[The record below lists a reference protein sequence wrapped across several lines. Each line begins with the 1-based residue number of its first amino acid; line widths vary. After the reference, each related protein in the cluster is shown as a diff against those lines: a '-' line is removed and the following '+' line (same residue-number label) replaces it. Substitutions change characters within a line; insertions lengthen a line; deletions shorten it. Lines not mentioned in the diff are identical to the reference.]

1 MSEVARALFTKAM
14 RLLDAAGVPSPEWS
28 FGGGTV
34 LMLRHHHRVSKDI
47 DIFLDDPQWLGYFNP
62 EISDA
67 AEEIADFAIVDRRFV
82 KLYCPEGEIDFI
94 VAGNISRNPTVETE
108 LFGRVVRAETTPEI
122 VAKKIVYR
130 AVDFT
135 ARDLFDLS
143 LALHADP
150 EGMVE
155 IQTLA
160 APHAPM
166 ILKRIASNRER
177 FEEDYQAI
185 IALDWHPPFD
195 ECFATCQRWL
205 AASFSSA

>member
-1 MSEVARALFTKAM
+1 MSEVAHVLFTKAM
-14 RLLDAAGVPSPEWS
+14 HLLDAAGVPSTDWT

-34 LMLRHHHRVSKDI
+34 LMLRHRHRVSKDI

-67 AEEIADFAIVDRRFV
+67 ADEIADFAIVDRRFL

-94 VAGNISRNPTVETE
+94 VAGNISRNPTVETDI
-108 LFGRVVRAETTPEI
+108 FGRMVRAETTPEI
-122 VAKKIVYR
+122 IAKKLVYR

-143 LALHADP
+143 LALHVDLK
-150 EGMVE
+150 GMVE
-155 IQTLA
+155 IQALS
-160 APHAPM
+160 APHAQT
-166 ILKRIASNRER
+166 ILSRIDSNRAR

-195 ECFATCQRWL
+195 ECFAACHRWL
-205 AASFSSA
+205 EHAL

>member
-1 MSEVARALFTKAM
+1 M
-14 RLLDAAGVPSPEWS
+14 RLLDAAGVPSSDWT

-62 EISDA
+62 EISDVA
-67 AEEIADFAIVDRRFV
+67 DEIADFAIADRRFL

-94 VAGNISRNPTVETE
+94 VAGNVSHNPVVEADI
-108 LFGRVVRAETTPEI
+108 FGRTVRAETTTEI
-122 VAKKIVYR
+122 VAKKLVYR

-143 LALHADP
+143 LALHADA
-150 EGMVE
+150 EGME
-155 IQTLA
+155 AIQALA
-160 APHAPM
+160 APYAPI
-166 ILKRIASNRER
+166 ILTRTESNRER

-185 IALDWHPPFD
+185 ITLDWHPSFD
-195 ECFATCQRWL
+195 DCFAACRRWL
-205 AASFSSA
+205 ELTGLQK